1 MNDTGA
7 GITCGALIA
16 SYGVALTLTTT
27 FTSLRADIQ
36 ESIGAQAKRGSA
48 QRTMQLGNFAKVKKR
63 YRRALVIASGWVV
76 VMVVPV
82 VIIAVEVD
90 SSKDVSWPK
99 TFVAVL
105 WGWWTVSVGFLWWH
119 SLFKM
124 KPK

>member
-16 SYGVALTLTTT
+16 SYGVALTLTST
-27 FTSLRADIQ
+27 FTSLRADVK
-36 ESIGAQAKRGSA
+36 ESMGAQSKRGSA
-48 QRTMQLGNFAKVKKR
+48 QRTMQLGHFAKVKKR

-82 VIIAVEVD
+82 VLIAVEMD
-90 SSKDVSWPK
+90 ASKDVSWPK
-99 TFVAVL
+99 TFVVVL
-105 WGWWTVSVGFLWWH
+105 WGWWVLSLGFLWWH
-119 SLFKM
+119 YIFTM